1 MKQEQ
6 EKLSDLDSDGLM
18 NGNPPAEKHSKLMP
32 SADRPKSLAL
42 IPWSGNCP
50 TDFFSYRDGLVS
62 SAVEE
67 CRAEVMNEEDGALL
81 GAWLLTEISFWDNEK
96 ERLVLLT
103 TKSLITV
110 KYDFITLRPLENK
123 KVPLELIDTVIIGEL
138 SYPPIS
144 IIPHLDGLASGV
156 TNVVKGCLVR
166 PLQERWAG
174 MPPCTAASNTFAFDN
189 FHPRSRNMSGVRVMW
204 NQGKPLA
211 FVKKWNPFEKE
222 IPFCTFTSHPLLWH
236 AGAEE
241 ADEKKLYNVDDFT
254 ISLKDALERKIKT
267 FQCSVQHKSILLENY
282 VGLSSLIHNKNSL
295 GFFKVRGKFSF

>member
-1 MKQEQ
+1 MKHEESLDDGPPTKGFESATLQLDNDGFRARQEL
-6 EKLSDLDSDGLM
+6 ENLADLDSDGLM
-18 NGNPPAEKHSKLMP
+18 NGNPPAEKQAKLMS

-67 CRAEVMNEEDGALL
+67 CRAEVMNEEDGALV

-96 ERLVLLT
+96 ERLILLT

-110 KYDFITLRPLENK
+110 KYDFITLRPLDNK

-144 IIPHLDGLASGV
+144 IIP
-156 TNVVKGCLVR
+156 
-166 PLQERWAG
+166 
-174 MPPCTAASNTFAFDN
+174 
-189 FHPRSRNMSGVRVMW
+189 SRNMSGVRVMW
-204 NQGKPLA
+204 NQGKPMA

-241 ADEKKLYNVDDFT
+241 ADEKKVYNVDDFT
-254 ISLKDALERKIKT
+254 TSLKDALERKIKT

-282 VGLSSLIHNKNSL
+282 VGLGSLIHNKNSL